1 MATGPSIPPRQ
12 ANRMTIIGRL
22 RRTTTSANWTTTIE
36 TVVSRP
42 DSGFGFGDR
51 FQGSEIH
58 LNDAP
63 PSNADTEAAE
73 QTPPRRG
80 LMRLLQV
87 LGPGLI
93 TGAADDD
100 PSGIATYAQTGAQ
113 FGFGQLWT
121 SLYQIPLL
129 LAVQEA
135 CARIGAVTGKGLAG
149 VIKEHYS
156 RRVLIGVVLLVV
168 VANTINIGAD
178 IGAVAEA
185 AALVVNVPIWLLA
198 IVTTVV
204 VLLLEIFVSY
214 KTYAKVLKW
223 LALALLAYPATAL
236 IIHQSWGKILYA
248 TVVPHIEFTF
258 SFLFIITGVFGTSI
272 SPYMFF
278 WQASEEVEEEIARD
292 VSLDSEGRPRLPA
305 KFIPDMRLDT
315 AAGMVAA
322 EVAQWFI
329 IITAASVLFS
339 HGVTNITTAAQAAK
353 ALEPLVSSFPNSGQL
368 ARDLF
373 AVGII
378 GLGLL
383 GIPVL
388 AGSAAYAL
396 SEAFGWREG
405 LSRRLG
411 EARGFYGVITVSTLV
426 GLSLNFVGIDPMKAL
441 VFTAVFNGIAAVPLL
456 FLIGR
461 INGDRAILGDNRG
474 GPLSR
479 IVVWITFGVMA
490 LSGVA
495 LLYTTVAPH

>member
-1 MATGPSIPPRQ
+1 
-12 ANRMTIIGRL
+12 L
-22 RRTTTSANWTTTIE
+22 
-36 TVVSRP
+36 
-42 DSGFGFGDR
+42 
-51 FQGSEIH
+51 
-58 LNDAP
+58 
-63 PSNADTEAAE
+63 
-73 QTPPRRG
+73 
-80 LMRLLQV
+80 RLLKV

-100 PSGIATYAQTGAQ
+100 PSGIATYSQTGAQ
-113 FGFGQLWT
+113 FGYGQLWT
-121 SLYQIPLL
+121 ALYQIPLL

-156 RRVLIGVVLLVV
+156 RRVLIAVVLLVV

-185 AALVVNVPIWLLA
+185 TALVIPVPFWVLA
-198 IVTTVV
+198 VLTTTVI
-204 VLLLEIFVSY
+204 LLLEVFVSY
-214 KTYAKVLKW
+214 RAYAKFLKW

-236 IIHQSWGKILYA
+236 IIHQPWGEILYA

-258 SFLFIITGVFGTSI
+258 AFLFIITGVFGTSI

-278 WQASEEVEEEIARD
+278 WQASEEVEEEIARE
-292 VSLDSEGRPRLPA
+292 VPMEGSGRPLLPRS
-305 KFIPDMRLDT
+305 FISDMRLDT
-315 AAGMVAA
+315 TVGMLAA

-329 IITAASVLFS
+329 IITTASVLFK
-339 HGVTNITTAAQAAK
+339 HGVTNINTAADAAK
-353 ALEPLVSSFPNSGQL
+353 ALEPLVSSFPNSGQM
-368 ARDLF
+368 ARNLF

-396 SEAFGWREG
+396 SEALGWKEG
-405 LSRRLG
+405 LSRRLS
-411 EARGFYGVITVSTLV
+411 EARGFYGVIAASTIV
-426 GLSLNFVGIDPMKAL
+426 GLSLNFVGIDPIKAL

-456 FLIGR
+456 FLVGR
-461 INGDRAILGDNRG
+461 INGNASILGPNRG
-474 GPLSR
+474 GPLSQTF
-479 IVVWITFGVMA
+479 VWITFGIMA

>member
-1 MATGPSIPPRQ
+1 LAGAQHSDGETDAAAAPEPRD
-12 ANRMTIIGRL
+12 
-22 RRTTTSANWTTTIE
+22 
-36 TVVSRP
+36 P
-42 DSGFGFGDR
+42 FR
-51 FQGSEIH
+51 FLKIF
-58 LNDAP
+58 
-63 PSNADTEAAE
+63 
-73 QTPPRRG
+73 
-80 LMRLLQV
+80 
-87 LGPGLI
+87 GPGVI

-121 SLYQIPLL
+121 ALYQIPLL

-156 RRVLIGVVLLVV
+156 RKVLIGVVLLVV

-185 AALVVNVPIWLLA
+185 AALVVRAPTWLLA
-198 IVTTVV
+198 GLTTAV
-204 VLLLEIFVSY
+204 VLGLEIYVSY
-214 KTYAKVLKW
+214 RTYAKVLKW

-236 IIHQSWGKILYA
+236 IVSQPWGEIIRA

-258 SFLFIITGVFGTSI
+258 AFLFIITGVFGTSI

-278 WQASEEVEEEIARD
+278 WQASEEVEEEIALDIPLKRD
-292 VSLDSEGRPRLPA
+292 GRPRLPRR
-305 KFIPDMRLDT
+305 FISDMRIDT
-315 AAGMVAA
+315 AAGMFAA
-322 EVAQWFI
+322 EIAQWFI
-329 IITAASVLFS
+329 IITTASVLFR
-339 HGVTNITTAAQAAK
+339 HGVTNINTAADAAK
-353 ALEPLVSSFPNSGQL
+353 ALEPLVKSFPNSGQL

-396 SEAFGWREG
+396 SEAFGWKEG
-405 LSRRLG
+405 LSRKLR
-411 EARGFYGVITVSTLV
+411 EARGFYGVITVSTLI
-426 GLSLNFVGIDPMKAL
+426 GLSLNFVGINPMKAL
-441 VFTAVFNGIAAVPLL
+441 VFTAVFNGIAAAPLL
-456 FLIGR
+456 FLIAR
-461 INGDRAILGDNRG
+461 INDDRAILGAERG

-479 IVVWITFGVMA
+479 GLVWLTFGVMA

-495 LLYTTVAPH
+495 LLYTTLAPH